1 MGLYHDFDIDH
12 PNDKDLQRIKI
23 KMDHVISTSL
33 LLVRENAS
41 REENR
46 GRILGQILDV

>member
-1 MGLYHDFDIDH
+1 MGFYHDFDIDH
-12 PNDKDLQRIKI
+12 LNDKDLQGIKI
-23 KMDHVISTSL
+23 KMDQVISTSL
-33 LLVRENAS
+33 LLVREEAL